1 MFTPHDYIISSG
13 LFLQLLGLIFFFAF
27 GAFLFQIRGLIGEK
41 GILPITSYLALITRF
56 FGKRRVY
63 AIPSIFWI
71 KSTDWMLLAVTAV
84 GTVLSIL
91 LLFNVFPWIVLPLL
105 FILYL
110 SIVTVGQEFL
120 SFGWESFLLEITFNA
135 IFLSMTTVP
144 NPWIWISLYLL
155 LFRFHFQGGIVKL
168 LSGDANWRNLTAVG
182 FHYQSQPI
190 PNTIAWY
197 AHKLPIWFQKS
208 STAFMF
214 FVELIVPF
222 GIFFSSQEINLFV
235 FVCFI
240 GLQFLIWFTGNFSF
254 LNHLTAIFSIILVS
268 DFYFEHIGMAAPV
281 AAAPNPLY
289 LDIFLTVVGALL
301 VFLQI
306 ISMWNSLFK
315 PNPIY
320 KCILSWLQP
329 FHLINRYGIFAVM
342 TTKRYEIVIEGSDD
356 GVNWKEYLFYYK
368 PSEVSRRPRRISP
381 YQPRL
386 DWQVWFLPFNPYE
399 PEPWFKNFLFRL
411 LKGSKPVL
419 ALLRHNP
426 FPNKPPKCIRVLF
439 YDYEFTSF
447 QEKAE
452 TGNWWKRTYVMEYMV
467 PQML

>member
-1 MFTPHDYIISSG
+1 MFTSHDYIISSG

-27 GAFLFQIRGLIGEK
+27 GAFFFQIRGLIGEK
-41 GILPITSYLALITRF
+41 GILPISHYLALITRF
-56 FGKRRVY
+56 FGKKRFYTV
-63 AIPSIFWI
+63 PSIFWF
-71 KSTDWMLLAVTAV
+71 KSTDWMLLVIPV
-84 GTVLSIL
+84 IGTLLSL
-91 LLFNVFPWIVLPLL
+91 LLLLNIYPWIVLPFI

-135 IFLSMTTVP
+135 IFLSMTSIP
-144 NPWIWISLYLL
+144 NPLVWISLYLL

-168 LSGDANWRNLTAVG
+168 LSGDVNWRNLTAVG

-197 AHKLPIWFQKS
+197 AHKLPQSIQKI

-222 GIFFSSQEINLFV
+222 GIFLNSQEINLFV
-235 FVCFI
+235 FACFF
-240 GLQFLIWFTGNFSF
+240 GLQFLIWLTGNFSF
-254 LNHLTAIFSIILVS
+254 LNHLTAIFSIILIS
-268 DFYFEHIGMAAPV
+268 DFYFEKFGMSTPQV
-281 AAAPNPLY
+281 SPTPLF
-289 LDIFLTVVGALL
+289 LEVFLTIIGGIL

-306 ISMWNSLFK
+306 ISIWNHLFK
-315 PNPIY
+315 PNPLF
-320 KCILSWLQP
+320 KRILNWLQP
-329 FHLINRYGIFAVM
+329 FHIVNRYGIFAVM

-356 GVNWKEYLFYYK
+356 GVDWKEYLFYYK
-368 PSEVSRRPRRISP
+368 PSEVNRRPRRISP

-386 DWQVWFLPFNPYE
+386 DWQVWFLPFNPHE
-399 PEPWFKNFLFRL
+399 PERWFINFVFRL

-426 FPNKPPKCIRVLF
+426 FPEKPPKCIRVQF

-447 QEKAE
+447 KEKTE
-452 TGNWWKRTYVMEYMV
+452 TGNWWRRTFVMEYML
-467 PQML
+467 PQTL